1 MTLNVTLALAAAL
14 IAVAA
19 FAGWRGSKPPN
30 FANGPRLMPW
40 RFIMVT
46 AAAFAMF
53 LVVHVVNLLGVQ
65 TGR

>member
-1 MTLNVTLALAAAL
+1 MTLNVTLALCAAL
-14 IAVAA
+14 LLIAA
-19 FAGWRGSKPPN
+19 FAGWRGSKPPDVMK
-30 FANGPRLMPW
+30 GPRMIPW

-53 LVVHVVNLLGVQ
+53 LIVHVVNLLGVK